1 MESIIKENLNRNDEV
16 HQEYIEY
23 INRIKSVGNKCIEKY
38 ITPAVLPDGIN
49 CSIKLCDMRDIF
61 DMYLDS
67 DYGTVMRKIFN
78 TGCIVPNTLGFNAFI
93 FEAINTIVQNGTVMN
108 TICALYPETNQDG
121 VEITKLTT
129 IQIGIFTEFFDRV
142 FIEHYY
148 GQTDSYKD
156 NTISK
161 IETNVRHECGHAI
174 DCLRYFNKPYAFT
187 QKIRMFEVEEEQ
199 RYYHDLGST
208 KSDVSIEAYF
218 NSPNEKRAN
227 DNVGLTT
234 QDMIDSDF
242 SWENEK

>member
-1 MESIIKENLNRNDEV
+1 MVNIIKENLNRNDEV

-38 ITPAVLPDGIN
+38 INPDVLPDGIN

-61 DMYLDS
+61 DMYVNS
-67 DYGTVMRKIFN
+67 DYGATMWKIFN
-78 TGCIVPNTLGFNAFI
+78 TGVAVPNTVGFNAFI
-93 FEAINTIVQNGTVMN
+93 FEAINKVVQNGTVMN

-121 VEITKLTT
+121 IEITKLTT
-129 IQIGIFTEFFDRV
+129 IQIGIFAEFFDRV

-148 GQTDSYKD
+148 GQTDRYKD

-161 IETNVRHECGHAI
+161 IETSIRHECGHVI
-174 DCLRYFNKPYAFT
+174 DSLRYFNKPYEYT
-187 QKIRMFEVEEEQ
+187 QKIRMFEIAEEQ

-208 KSDVSIEAYF
+208 KSDVSTEAYF

-227 DNVGLTT
+227 DNVGLTP

-242 SWENEK
+242 SWENK

>member
-1 MESIIKENLNRNDEV
+1 MANTIKENLNRNDEV

-38 ITPAVLPDGIN
+38 ITPVLPDGIN
-49 CSIKLCDMRDIF
+49 CSIKLCDTSDIF
-61 DMYLDS
+61 DMYLNS
-67 DYGTVMRKIFN
+67 DYGDIMRKIFN
-78 TGCIVPNTLGFNAFI
+78 TGVAFTNTIGFNSFI
-93 FEAINTIVQNGTVMN
+93 FEEINRIVQNGTVMN

-121 VEITKLTT
+121 IEITKLTS

-142 FIEHYY
+142 FIEHYC

-161 IETNVRHECGHAI
+161 IETSIRHECGHAL
-174 DCLRYFNKPYAFT
+174 DSLSYFNRPYAYT
-187 QKIRMFEVEEEQ
+187 QKIRTFELEEEQ
-199 RYYHDLGST
+199 RYYPIGST
-208 KSDVSIEAYF
+208 RFDVPIEVYF
-218 NSPNEKRAN
+218 NSPKERRAN
-227 DNVGLTT
+227 NNVGLTT